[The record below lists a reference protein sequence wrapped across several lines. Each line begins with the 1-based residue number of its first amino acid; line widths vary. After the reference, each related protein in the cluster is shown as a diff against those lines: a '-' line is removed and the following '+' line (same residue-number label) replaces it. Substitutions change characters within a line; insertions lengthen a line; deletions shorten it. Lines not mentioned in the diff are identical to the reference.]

1 MVLTTG
7 TEGTLINIGLACT
20 ISIISCLIAF
30 EIRKRTIELRI
41 TSSGT
46 TDVVPFML
54 STFFVLIS
62 IESIIFAMR
71 LAAGLTG
78 NMQTD
83 GTLYAVSQ
91 ILIALTIIPMMF
103 ITSYVFTEDIRRSRL
118 VAIFFLFVVVA
129 YTYTIFVY
137 GVNNIS
143 TSFWGTLWQHS
154 SAISKIIYSYA
165 IFMPAIVASS
175 TLMIALIWIESI
187 SERYRTAMIALSFT
201 IFYIA
206 SISEMN
212 NQNGEYLFLIR
223 CIFAYSILVA
233 YLAYFPPPSI
243 KVKCDVR
250 DVSHGTLYQVRKR
263 EGLHYRVTTTT
274 LLLIFITIF
283 MVMVNGMKYMVYSL
297 DTIISNTAIEIIS
310 IISIGVLI
318 YSMIFILSRFEIL
331 DFGIVNLAVGARDI
345 ENLKRS
351 LEFTENDLAELDTEI
366 NQHLE
371 SMGDLFSEF

>member
-318 YSMIFILSRFEIL
+318 YSMIFTLSRFEIL